1 MASIFDLLGMG
12 AQAGATPPIYNPN
25 QNQSEVIPETIDTTP
40 IVSDPAPEHKGLF
53 GVKGTLR
60 DLLGMA
66 GDFRANMEGRP
77 GRYEQLR
84 KQEQIGDAMRG
95 FNEDPMTAI
104 RRVFKADGK
113 LGNEMLESYRE
124 QETKRLLAE
133 EKRREQG
140 RQIIQGMLGTI
151 KDDRTYAK
159 MAPLLRQSAQRYG
172 VPAEEID
179 PYLGD
184 KYDPDL
190 IAAYRYGGFPVDR
203 QIAAEE
209 TRRYHD
215 LQDENADQR
224 TGIQA
229 SRAAAQNAQGARRTS
244 AYERNVANQIERRNN
259 PVARPSSKT
268 STPRPKGSGPAVGTK
283 KGGYTF
289 MGGNPADPKSWKKD

>member
-12 AQAGATPPIYNPN
+12 NQGAFNVPLPTYNTPPIHNPN
-25 QNQSEVIPETIDTTP
+25 QGQSEVIPETVDTTP

-133 EKRREQG
+133 ERRREQG
-140 RQIIQGMLGTI
+140 RQIVQGMLGTI

-215 LQDENADQR
+215 EQDRNYDER
-224 TGIQA
+224 TAISRDRAKTQA
-229 SRAAAQNAQGARRTS
+229 AGTAARISQGERRTN
-244 AYERNVANQIERRNN
+244 AYVKDTEDKIKKRG
-259 PVARPSSKT
+259 SK
-268 STPRPKGSGPAVGTK
+268 SGGTPRPAGVTPPKAPPGMVWKK
-283 KGGYTF
+283 KGT
-289 MGGNPADPKSWKKD
+289 

>member
-12 AQAGATPPIYNPN
+12 AQAGGLRPEGYSTPPIYNPN
-25 QNQSEVIPETIDTTP
+25 QGQSEVIPETIDTTP

-133 EKRREQG
+133 ERRREQRLG
-140 RQIIQGMLGTI
+140 ILQSMAGTI
-151 KDDRTYAK
+151 KDEATYNQLVPRLRSRAEK
-159 MAPLLRQSAQRYG
+159 DGLLEDFN
-172 VPAEEID
+172 PFF
-179 PYLGD
+179 GD
-184 KYDPDL
+184 KYDPNMV
-190 IAAYRYGGFPVDR
+190 AAFRYGNFPVDK
-203 QIAAEE
+203 QEALNEQ
-209 TRRYHD
+209 TRYHNM
-215 LQDENADQR
+215 QDENADQR

-229 SRAAAQNAQGARRTS
+229 SRAAAQNSQGARRIS

-268 STPRPKGSGPAVGTK
+268 LTPRPKGVTPPAPPKGFTWKK
-283 KGGYTF
+283 KG
-289 MGGNPADPKSWKKD
+289 S